1 MQLLWRATAR
11 KAARLGTRPARRQSC
26 DLRQDLRS
34 HDGKHVT
41 SALLVDGVMLIVT
54 REPIE
59 AGQEVCIDYEDGG
72 ALGFAGVRL
81 KHQHSCVLAD
91 EGSARARRRSELANR
106 RRRCHRQPP
115 SGWHLRRRF
124 ANFQRQRGPADPP
137 ISGFCADAPLVSKQV
152 KCLKPGTALSIY
164 SLYD

>member
-106 RRRCHRQPP
+106 RRRCHTGSRLPGGTSVGDLPTSSASAVQLIPQTMCSARTPP
-115 SGWHLRRRF
+115 VVGHYGFSSESSVHNGSPKRR
-124 ANFQRQRGPADPP
+124 
-137 ISGFCADAPLVSKQV
+137 
-152 KCLKPGTALSIY
+152 
-164 SLYD
+164 